1 MSVFHQKEVLKLFY
15 DNKCSCLSEN
25 KNGTFI
31 NMSKLSKN
39 VIEKLEKYIE
49 YYEDQQKELY
59 NQEKK
64 CTLLEQNFFKDNLI
78 PSSTE
83 DSFKPISL
91 QRKNIIFLSV
101 LLVINIIL

>member
-1 MSVFHQKEVLKLFY
+1 MDLNIIKKKIESMSVFHQKEVLKLFY

-64 CTLLEQNFFKDNLI
+64 CTLLEQNFFKDNKDNV
-78 PSSTE
+78 P
-83 DSFKPISL
+83 
-91 QRKNIIFLSV
+91 LSNN
-101 LLVINIIL
+101 VI